1 MKNLDLNTYDVQE
14 MNNEEMKTVEGGG
27 WGSIFSFA
35 GIGAVIGFLIAGPVG
50 AAVGA
55 AAGAGLGAL

>member
-1 MKNLDLNTYDVQE
+1 MKNLDLNKYDVQE
-14 MNNEEMKTVEGGG
+14 MNNEEMKAVEGGG
-27 WGSIFSFA
+27 WGSIVAFGFF
-35 GIGAVIGFLIAGPVG
+35 GGLIGFLIGGPVG